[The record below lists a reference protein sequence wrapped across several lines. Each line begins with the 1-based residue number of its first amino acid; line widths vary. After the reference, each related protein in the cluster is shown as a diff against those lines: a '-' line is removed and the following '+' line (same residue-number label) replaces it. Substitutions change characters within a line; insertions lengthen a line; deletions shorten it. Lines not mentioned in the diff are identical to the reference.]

1 VSCVLPGSVATGF
14 SGRPAESGADWKLS
28 PDDVAHA
35 IEDLLSH
42 PARSLPSRIEIRPSR
57 PQK

>member
-1 VSCVLPGSVATGF
+1 LLP
-14 SGRPAESGADWKLS
+14 E
-28 PDDVAHA
+28 DVAQA
-35 IEDLLSH
+35 IVDVLDH